1 LDQIGKSSTDSNSR
15 SSESESI
22 GSSAEHIKSIGKSQS
37 PVPVETISNEEKEQ
51 SPLPNERKNE
61 DMSQPIEEQ
70 CTDVQEKKGS
80 EIVEAEYLNQ
90 NDISNKV
97 SDIDKTDTKIEE
109 RDDLEEM
116 ENPMDTNLTPE
127 MIERKQQSVKAQR
140 NFSEAL
146 KESKDKMI
154 SKKKRITIDENS
166 IVSKILGEAK
176 RKSIP
181 KEVTIEDN
189 SKIEDNKC
197 LEENN
202 TSSNSSRREKTISIC
217 SDNIPDLCPIE
228 DEEDINT
235 PSLGDLQIEPLNDSI
250 DDLDDT
256 IGSYCQD
263 LPCSL
268 SKKHSGSLFFMT
280 DFDDEDE
287 EVQGKHSSNSDE
299 ESFVDA
305 NEHLSQEDQLKIK
318 PLVQEVIS
326 NVLEDFKSCGEKS
339 EENPI
344 ISKVSS
350 KLVSPLTNLV
360 KTIIEDRLSSCSS
373 KGISPFPNTPDFS
386 LRPSSINTVSI
397 VEDITE
403 TNITVDIDAEE
414 VTECDNVFDIS
425 MKRLD
430 FIESSFKTI
439 LSDDAQALPAIEHKK
454 ETTEERMKRIKDALK
469 STVDKN
475 EKLRLIEEIMNED
488 DGIIEN

>member
-1 LDQIGKSSTDSNSR
+1 
-15 SSESESI
+15 
-22 GSSAEHIKSIGKSQS
+22 
-37 PVPVETISNEEKEQ
+37 
-51 SPLPNERKNE
+51 
-61 DMSQPIEEQ
+61 M
-70 CTDVQEKKGS
+70 
-80 EIVEAEYLNQ
+80 
-90 NDISNKV
+90 
-97 SDIDKTDTKIEE
+97 
-109 RDDLEEM
+109 
-116 ENPMDTNLTPE
+116 
-127 MIERKQQSVKAQR
+127 
-140 NFSEAL
+140 
-146 KESKDKMI
+146 
-154 SKKKRITIDENS
+154 
-166 IVSKILGEAK
+166 
-176 RKSIP
+176 
-181 KEVTIEDN
+181 
-189 SKIEDNKC
+189 
-197 LEENN
+197 
-202 TSSNSSRREKTISIC
+202 
-217 SDNIPDLCPIE
+217 CPIE
-228 DEEDINT
+228 GEEDINT
-235 PSLGDLQIEPLNDSI
+235 PSLGDLQIEPLNDSN

-403 TNITVDIDAEE
+403 TNITVDIDVEE